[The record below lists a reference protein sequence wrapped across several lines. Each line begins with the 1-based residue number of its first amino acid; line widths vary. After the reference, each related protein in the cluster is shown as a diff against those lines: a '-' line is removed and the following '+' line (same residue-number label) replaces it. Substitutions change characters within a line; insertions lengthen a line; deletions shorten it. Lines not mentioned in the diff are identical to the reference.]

1 MKVLSQRGEEWAK
14 IVAEQGSSGQRIKT
28 FCRERGVS
36 EAGFYYWRRELQ
48 QRAARSAAP
57 PGDSSSPPLAGF
69 VAVVPAVAP
78 TRDAPTSLAVVPAA
92 RRARAMAA
100 RLVVP
105 TSGCSGVVVQVDERL
120 QLRLSPGFDRA
131 TLVAALAAVSE
142 AGACWR

>member
-1 MKVLSQRGEEWAK
+1 MRPLSERGQAWAK
-14 IVAEQGSSGQRIKT
+14 IVAEQATGGLNIKT

-48 QRAARSAAP
+48 LRAAQPAAI
-57 PGDSSSPPLAGF
+57 PGGPANSSSTGF
-69 VAVVPAVAP
+69 VAVVPAGAATQMAP
-78 TRDAPTSLAVVPAA
+78 ASMAVV
-92 RRARAMAA
+92 RATRQTRAVSA
-100 RLVVP
+100 RLVEP
-105 TSGCSGVVVQVDERL
+105 TGGGSGVVVQVDARL